1 MDCRISAALQHG
13 NQGSDF
19 SCHGCSSCT
28 CTVNFAYNDTRRR
41 GIRKVSLC
49 PKSHYM
55 YYIWMGLC
63 SGHGHSVVIREV
75 SLYPQS
81 LLAKLT
87 VVNCSSL
94 KLLGRCLSLFI
105 GANMSVGIIGSHIS
119 TMHTFLYLQQENA
132 NGQVCPV
139 KFLQIPLSGTR
150 FNESRAYVRCSDH
163 ACQTF
168 LYSSCNSVHNLCTV
182 LCVHAWANSIHA
194 HCLSFLASI
203 QVMPLH
209 ESLFDTTVYLN

>member
-1 MDCRISAALQHG
+1 MLRSSTETRGRISAATAVVHVQSTLLITTLG
-13 NQGSDF
+13 GGASEKCPY
-19 SCHGCSSCT
+19 SRS
-28 CTVNFAYNDTRRR
+28 VVMPE
-41 GIRKVSLC
+41 VSL
-49 PKSHYM
+49 YVT
-55 YYIWMGLC
+55 YYIWTGLC
-63 SGHGHSVVIREV
+63 SGHGNSVVIHEV

-105 GANMSVGIIGSHIS
+105 GANMSAGIIGSHIS

-132 NGQVCPV
+132 SGQVCPV

-150 FNESRAYVRCSDH
+150 FKESRAYVRCSDH

-182 LCVHAWANSIHA
+182 RCVHAWANSIHA

-209 ESLFDTTVYLN
+209 ESLFDTTVYFS